1 MMKLEINSI
10 GYYEN
15 HAEAFV
21 ERTSKADLT
30 ALYQPFLRRLP
41 EGAHILDV
49 GCGSGRD
56 AAAFLKL
63 GYKVTATDPSKA
75 MVEASSRLTGQPTL
89 KLAFWDLKFERE
101 FDGIWACASLLHVP
115 KVEMNL
121 VLHRLTRALKPGG
134 CIYLSFKHGQGERV
148 EHGRLF
154 NDYTEDS
161 FRPVLALQT
170 SLTIERIWVSHDQ
183 RPGRVE
189 KWLNIV
195 ARRTTAA
202 I

>member
-1 MMKLEINSI
+1 MKLEINSV
-10 GYYEN
+10 GYYERN
-15 HAEAFV
+15 AEAFL
-21 ERTSKADLT
+21 ERTTRADVSS
-30 ALYQPFLRRLP
+30 LYEPFLRRLP
-41 EGAHILDV
+41 EGGHILDV

-63 GYKVTATDPSKA
+63 GFRVTATDPSKA

-121 VLHRLTRALKPGG
+121 VLHRLIRALKPGG
-134 CIYLSFKHGQGERV
+134 WIYLSFKHGDSERV

-154 NDYTEDS
+154 NDYTEDL
-161 FRPVLALQT
+161 FRPILALQT
-170 SLTIERIWVSHDQ
+170 SLTIERIWVTDDQ
-183 RPGRVE
+183 RPARPQ
-189 KWLNIV
+189 KWLNIL
-195 ARRTTAA
+195 ARRNTAA